1 MISSLN
7 RQWKSLTNQVRII
20 EVAED
25 ELTDSHAS
33 DYSVR
38 KQCTPGVCLEKANY
52 PGDPGGYHKKHIGVG
67 SRNKCRQICDRDP
80 HCCHWVHYGRH
91 RGHITQFRL
100 YFYFFIQLKQRG
112 KDGAPSLVS
121 WRRRSLALFR
131 ETPDRSITALSLL
144 DLSAVRRLHSAQT
157 DSLSVCWR
165 SHLPCIEK
173 YFLTNYF
180 VLIYNIYHYFN
191 CVF

>member
-1 MISSLN
+1 M
-7 RQWKSLTNQVRII
+7 TNQVRII

-33 DYSVR
+33 DYSER
-38 KQCTPGVCLEKANY
+38 KQCTPGVCMEKANY

-91 RGHITQFRL
+91 RGHITQFRF
-100 YFYFFIQLKQRG
+100 YFYFFNQFKQRG
-112 KDGAPSLVS
+112 KNGAPSLVS

-131 ETPDRSITALSLL
+131 ETQTGQEWTYLCWIYQLLGVCIRSRPI
-144 DLSAVRRLHSAQT
+144 
-157 DSLSVCWR
+157 VC
-165 SHLPCIEK
+165 P
-173 YFLTNYF
+173 Y
-180 VLIYNIYHYFN
+180 VGDLIYLALKSISWLTIFFWYIIFYIIYFYALCN
-191 CVF
+191 